1 MDTKNR
7 KPGFPGRVGAT
18 VIGLFLAASLSLA
31 ISAHDSPGGR
41 RQALRES
48 QLRTMDQFLQV
59 YGGEDWSSVG
69 AEVSSHPDAAEN
81 PRIMSVFLS
90 LGNSFLNRYEIDH
103 AAAEL
108 DRGLAYFEAVAGN
121 SALWGHRPLA
131 GAVVVYL
138 GISAVRLDSECD
150 VGDAAGRIAD
160 FHVRVAEVAAAEAD
174 LIAPIEEY
182 AVFADSTA
190 EEDAARAALYATAA
204 AFLPE
209 DARSAEWTRD
219 ASIVTGRISSAGA
232 ETSAEASLT
241 LSQAELLYE
250 VFGQEVPRAL
260 GRFAGPRNLVV
271 RFRFPHDA
279 QPADVAPIFEG
290 GSLDNAIRDSRILGA
305 VLTLYLR
312 QFPAGSQCE
321 ISGGEIIREPNY

>member
-1 MDTKNR
+1 LLT
-7 KPGFPGRVGAT
+7 
-18 VIGLFLAASLSLA
+18 ASLALA
-31 ISAHDSPGGR
+31 ISANDSPGRR

-48 QLRTMDQFLQV
+48 QLRAMDQFVQV

-90 LGNSFLNRYEIDH
+90 LGNSFLNRYEIH
-103 AAAEL
+103 HSAADL
-108 DRGLAYFEAVAGN
+108 DRALVYFEAVAGN
-121 SALWGHRPLA
+121 STLWGHRPLA

-138 GISAVRLDSECD
+138 GVSAVRLDNECD
-150 VGDAAGRIAD
+150 VGDSAGRIAA
-160 FHVRVAEVAAAEAD
+160 FHARVAEVAAAEAD
-174 LIAPIEEY
+174 AVAPIEEY
-182 AVFADSTA
+182 AVFTETTA

-209 DARSAEWTRD
+209 DARSAEWALD
-219 ASIVTGRISSAGA
+219 ASIVTGRMSSAGA

-250 VFGQEVPRAL
+250 TTGREVPRAL
-260 GRFAGPRNLVV
+260 GRFAGSRNMVV
-271 RFRFPHDA
+271 RFRSPGDA
-279 QPADVAPIFEG
+279 QPASAAPIFEG
-290 GSLDNAIRDSRILGA
+290 GSLDNAIYDSRLLA
-305 VLTLYLR
+305 ALLTSYLR

-321 ISGGEIIREPNY
+321 ISGGDTVAEPRY

>member
-1 MDTKNR
+1 MDSKNR
-7 KPGFPGRVGAT
+7 KPGFVGRVGAT
-18 VIGLFLAASLSLA
+18 LIGLFLAASLALA
-31 ISAHDSPGGR
+31 ISAQDSPGRR

-59 YGGEDWSSVG
+59 YGSVDWSSVA
-69 AEVSSHPDAAEN
+69 AEVSSHPEAAEN

-90 LGNSFLNRYEIDH
+90 LGNSFLNHYEIDH

-108 DRGLAYFEAVAGN
+108 DRALAYFEAVAGN

-209 DARSAEWTRD
+209 DARSAEWAQD
-219 ASIVTGRISSAGA
+219 ASIVMGRISSAGA
-232 ETSAEASLT
+232 ETSAEASLA

-250 VFGQEVPRAL
+250 AYGREVPRVL
-260 GRFAGPRNLVV
+260 GRFAGPRNQVV
-271 RFRFPHDA
+271 GFRSSGGA
-279 QPADVAPIFEG
+279 QPASAAPIFEG
-290 GSLDNAIRDSRILGA
+290 GSLDNAIQDSR
-305 VLTLYLR
+305 VLAALLTSYLR

-321 ISGGEIIREPNY
+321 ISGGEIIRDPRY